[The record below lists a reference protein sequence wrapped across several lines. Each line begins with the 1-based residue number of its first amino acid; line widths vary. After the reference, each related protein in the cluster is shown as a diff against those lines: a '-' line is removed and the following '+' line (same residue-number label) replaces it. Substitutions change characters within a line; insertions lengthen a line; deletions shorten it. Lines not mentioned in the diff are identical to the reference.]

1 MNSLNSEINKVKI
14 QYLNEGLLSK
24 LVGWFKNLYKSQNTL
39 REKNNTLDVDTKN
52 IKSPDKSTQLKDI
65 EANKEELKL
74 INDPEVGFPV
84 TSMIIKQKNKYLV
97 KEYENGDKKE
107 YVPLVDRYFYVE
119 GNNKY
124 DIGIIMYDESIKND
138 SNYVNMINLEVI
150 AKVDNQTEIEKFINT
165 IFEDKMKKNYKGAQ
179 YTGKHPRVKG
189 VLLQHCGYKSQNN
202 NKDILFKNFK

>member
-24 LVGWFKNLYKSQNTL
+24 LVGWFKNLYKSQTL
-39 REKNNTLDVDTKN
+39 LKENNKTLKVNVKNV
-52 IKSPDKSTQLKDI
+52 KSPDKPTKLKDI
-65 EANKEELKL
+65 EANKEEMNL

-84 TSMIIKQKNKYLV
+84 TSMLIKQKNKYLV
-97 KEYENGDKKE
+97 KELENGDKKE
-107 YVPLVDRYFYVE
+107 YDPLIDRYFYVD

-150 AKVDNQTEIEKFINT
+150 AKVDNKSEIERFINT
-165 IFEDKMKKNYKGAQ
+165 IFEDKMKKTYKGAQ

-189 VLLQHCGYKSQNN
+189 VLNQHCGYKSQNN
-202 NKDILFKNFK
+202 NTDILFKNFK